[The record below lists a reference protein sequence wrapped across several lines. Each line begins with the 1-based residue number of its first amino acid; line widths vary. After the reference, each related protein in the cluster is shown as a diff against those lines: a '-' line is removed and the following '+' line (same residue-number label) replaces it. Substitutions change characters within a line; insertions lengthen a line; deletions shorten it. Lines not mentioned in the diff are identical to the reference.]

1 VVRGT
6 GLFLGFLFVRSNK
19 AFQAIFIDECFFIGL
34 LFYTSVGGP
43 EGIDENGI
51 LVSPPFI
58 INKTETDELLEKL
71 SRSMAETTRLLKI

>member
-1 VVRGT
+1 
-6 GLFLGFLFVRSNK
+6 LGVEFDRSK
-19 AFQAIFIDECFFIGL
+19 KGFQAKLIEECFNNGL
-34 LFYTSVGGP
+34 LVYPSVGGP